1 MTKDKKHDLIKHKKL
16 YFFNFNHTQT
26 MNKFYSIAAF
36 AAICCAS
43 VSLSSCNAKSNNPQ
57 PTEKDSTSVVKTE
70 AEPETYMTAVDRFL
84 VEKKGSQYYKGEDS
98 LKVVCIPCGTVVA
111 ADENDSTDIKVWGN
125 FEVYNYLQSGDTLKT
140 VSGGSHPGLM
150 HVKKSNGHFEVT
162 SFEAVEDGSN
172 YLPSAKRIFG
182 DKFAEF
188 QKISSDNKKR
198 EEVRKTAIAGYAK
211 KNGITATM
219 YQDYGWD
226 PVKF

>member
-1 MTKDKKHDLIKHKKL
+1 M
-16 YFFNFNHTQT
+16 
-26 MNKFYSIAAF
+26 
-36 AAICCAS
+36 
-43 VSLSSCNAKSNNPQ
+43 
-57 PTEKDSTSVVKTE
+57 
-70 AEPETYMTAVDRFL
+70 
-84 VEKKGSQYYKGEDS
+84 
-98 LKVVCIPCGTVVA
+98 CIPCGTVVA

-140 VSGGSHPGLM
+140 ISGGSHPGLM

>member
-16 YFFNFNHTQT
+16 YFSNFNHTQT

-57 PTEKDSTSVVKTE
+57 PAEKDSTSVVKTE

-98 LKVVCIPCGTVVA
+98 LEVVCIPCGTVVA

-162 SFEAVEDGSN
+162 SFEAVEDG
-172 YLPSAKRIFG
+172 
-182 DKFAEF
+182 
-188 QKISSDNKKR
+188 
-198 EEVRKTAIAGYAK
+198 VRKAAIAGYAK